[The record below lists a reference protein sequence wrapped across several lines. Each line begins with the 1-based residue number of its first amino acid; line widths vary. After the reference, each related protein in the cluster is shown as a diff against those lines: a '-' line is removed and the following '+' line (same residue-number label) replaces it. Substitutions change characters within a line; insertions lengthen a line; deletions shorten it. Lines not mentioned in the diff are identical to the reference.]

1 MRRGEGED
9 VGRCN
14 QKVPGSGSSS
24 SSSNEVAG
32 FLQLSDASF
41 RQIAPSLPRHKHP
54 CMGYRYLRSEL
65 LEWLVS
71 QGNGGRV
78 SSPPPAK
85 PHEPTGKTEKKAKRK
100 RV

>member
-1 MRRGEGED
+1 
-9 VGRCN
+9 
-14 QKVPGSGSSS
+14 
-24 SSSNEVAG
+24 
-32 FLQLSDASF
+32 
-41 RQIAPSLPRHKHP
+41 
-54 CMGYRYLRSEL
+54 MGYRYLRSEL